1 MELPSF
7 LWTTS
12 DTQGDVRA
20 QSHLPEIPNCPE
32 YLLYLA
38 SVKQWSGCSV
48 ATFLY
53 YGPVLLWNKRGRTTP
68 EASAA
73 EVCKPS
79 SALNTKL
86 PAFFSTLLSLLV
98 FICIFATSVYFIVL
112 SGTYSLFS
120 SFICSSSEMSS
131 KGERIPAS
139 HVPTLEQL
147 KSLWDASLKT
157 SFSLWEVIFLFEKP
171 PWLITV
177 PFLAL
182 CKTVVYMSFYSPVI
196 HILKE
201 FSQAGFVRHGFLAL
215 TQLLGIMKS
224 KLFISS
230 STILIIQ
237 K

>member
-1 MELPSF
+1 M
-7 LWTTS
+7 
-12 DTQGDVRA
+12 
-20 QSHLPEIPNCPE
+20 
-32 YLLYLA
+32 
-38 SVKQWSGCSV
+38 

-98 FICIFATSVYFIVL
+98 FVCIFATSVYFIAL

-147 KSLWDASLKT
+147 KSL
-157 SFSLWEVIFLFEKP
+157 
-171 PWLITV
+171 
-177 PFLAL
+177 
-182 CKTVVYMSFYSPVI
+182 
-196 HILKE
+196 
-201 FSQAGFVRHGFLAL
+201 
-215 TQLLGIMKS
+215 
-224 KLFISS
+224 
-230 STILIIQ
+230 
-237 K
+237 